1 MDKAESKFTNM
12 ARRMDAAMLQLLEEK
27 PFNAITVTDVCKAAD
42 AHRSTFYSHYGNTL
56 DLLNEVKDQTMRD
69 FYASFEHLPHD
80 ATFADREYL
89 DAYLEFVEEHRRLF
103 RVFLEN
109 IKLFDGF
116 GILMNFEDDIRNMPS
131 IVYRKLAKGASVKI
145 QAAVHGI
152 WHHEHR
158 VILAGIGVQGVS
170 RAAEGPYLGVRKRQ
184 IAPNQNRSSV
194 KPPPPA
200 DPRNTP
206 HSATLAPCQCA
217 AIAKAPLRF

>member
-80 ATFADREYL
+80 ATFTDREYL

-131 IVYRKLAKGASVKI
+131 IESSQKEQALRYKLLFMAS
-145 QAAVHGI
+145 GI
-152 WHHEHR
+152 TSIVSFWLESGCR
-158 VILAGIGVQGVS
+158 ESREQLRDIIL
-170 RAAEGPYLGVRKRQ
+170 E
-184 IAPNQNRSSV
+184 
-194 KPPPPA
+194 
-200 DPRNTP
+200 
-206 HSATLAPCQCA
+206 CA
-217 AIAKAPLRF
+217 NGK